1 LFARD
6 KMNDSTILSGHV
18 AAYYHY
24 SGQVQMLGLGVIRG
38 QVRGLMQYNVLL
50 MDDGGLPLG
59 GIDQQ

>member
-1 LFARD
+1 
-6 KMNDSTILSGHV
+6 MNDSTILSGHV
-18 AAYYHY
+18 AAYYPY